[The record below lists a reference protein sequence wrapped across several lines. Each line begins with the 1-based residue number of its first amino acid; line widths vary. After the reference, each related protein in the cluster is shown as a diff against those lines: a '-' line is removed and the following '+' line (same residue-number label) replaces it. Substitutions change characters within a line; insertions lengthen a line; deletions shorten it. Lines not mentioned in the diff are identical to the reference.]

1 MRVYV
6 AAILC
11 ATLGVSLVAGQSA
24 PAGEISAT
32 ASVNHANLPIFDG
45 QTLNGWT
52 TTDGKPVTK
61 GWEVVDGAIHLN
73 LAKGRGGNIV
83 TAKEYANFD
92 FRFEWKISPG
102 GNSGIKYRVRKY
114 GKSALGCEYQII
126 DDDKASDGKKP
137 KSSTGSL
144 YDIYPPGSNKYLKPV
159 GEFNTSRVVISGN
172 RVQHWLNG
180 QLILSVCIG
189 SCDWFQKKAQSKF
202 NNICGFSENR
212 YGKIML
218 TDHGSEV
225 WYRNIELQELPEPE
239 YRARLVGRLPGFR
252 PFASAGR
259 VLSASLQKLVRR
271 GGGGGKGQG

>member
-1 MRVYV
+1 MRMNLS
-6 AAILC
+6 AILC
-11 ATLGVSLVAGQSA
+11 VAFGVCTMAWQSA
-24 PAGEISAT
+24 SANDGS
-32 ASVNHANLPIFDG
+32 APIFDG

-61 GWEVVDGAIHLN
+61 GWQVVDGVIHLN
-73 LAKGRGGNIV
+73 VAGQRGGNIV

-92 FRFEWKISPG
+92 FRFEWKISPR

-114 GKSALGCEYQII
+114 GKSTLGCEYQII
-126 DDDKASDGKKP
+126 DDATSPDGKKP

-144 YDIYPPGSNKYLKPV
+144 YHVYPPGSNKYLQPV
-159 GEFNTSRVVISGN
+159 GEFNTSRIVISGN

-180 QLILSVCIG
+180 HLILSVCIG

-202 NNICGFSENR
+202 KDIDGFSENR

-225 WYRNIELQELPEPE
+225 WYRNLVLYELPEPE
-239 YRARLVGRLPGFR
+239 YRVRLVDRLPRLRPLSFR
-252 PFASAGR
+252 SR
-259 VLSASLQKLVRR
+259 MQLRR
-271 GGGGGKGQG
+271 RCR

>member
-1 MRVYV
+1 MRVYLR
-6 AAILC
+6 AILS
-11 ATLGVSLVAGQSA
+11 ATFGISILAGQSA
-24 PAGEISAT
+24 SAGEMSAA
-32 ASVNHANLPIFDG
+32 ASVNPGNLPIFDG
-45 QTLNGWT
+45 RTLNGWT
-52 TTDGKPVTK
+52 TADGKPVTK

-73 LAKGRGGNIV
+73 LADGRGGNIV

-92 FRFEWKISPG
+92 LRFEWKISPG
-102 GNSGIKYRVRKY
+102 GNSGIKYRVRNY
-114 GKSALGCEYQII
+114 GKSTLGCEFQII
-126 DDDKASDGKKP
+126 DDEKSSDGKKP
-137 KSSTGSL
+137 KSGTGAL

-225 WYRNIELQELPEPE
+225 WYRNIVLYELPEVE
-239 YRARLVGRLPGFR
+239 YRARLVDRLPRLRPLSLGGRGRL
-252 PFASAGR
+252 GR
-259 VLSASLQKLVRR
+259 RSR
-271 GGGGGKGQG
+271 